1 ASNSDSKVFRSEE
14 VWLSCSL
21 LRKGRQKQ
29 SSSPR
34 YQNPAKGTKDA
45 RTPQHVEPPPMSQS
59 TTALASS
66 MTTTTTDS
74 SSPPEEGDDVIDLVT
89 TDKVGLPDPVPQ
101 TVTVASEPQPSKSR
115 ASSIQQ
121 LKHIRRPDTQKGT
134 KGILFQGN
142 RSWETEHLNRLGSS
156 TRQII
161 LGTETQLTRE
171 IIDDL
176 IYFPKVCR
184 NLWHIEFLHLD
195 DSYHPDNHARDLTND
210 TVVGLAAA
218 CPNLRSVKLRAT
230 TQLGHRSLIAFCQH
244 CPGLEHL
251 QITGE
256 AANRTLF
263 VHEEFFDELARQPS

>member
-1 ASNSDSKVFRSEE
+1 SDSKVFRSEE

-34 YQNPAKGTKDA
+34 YQSPAKGTKDA

-89 TDKVGLPDPVPQ
+89 TDKVGLPDPLPQ
-101 TVTVASEPQPSKSR
+101 TVTVPSEPQPSKSR

-134 KGILFQGN
+134 KGILFQG
-142 RSWETEHLNRLGSS
+142 
-156 TRQII
+156 
-161 LGTETQLTRE
+161 E

-176 IYFPKVCR
+176 ISFPKVCR
-184 NLWHIEFLHLD
+184 NLWHIKFLHLD
-195 DSYHPDNHARDLTND
+195 DS
-210 TVVGLAAA
+210 
-218 CPNLRSVKLRAT
+218 
-230 TQLGHRSLIAFCQH
+230 
-244 CPGLEHL
+244 
-251 QITGE
+251 
-256 AANRTLF
+256 
-263 VHEEFFDELARQPS
+263 